1 MIPLN
6 PGTVLA
12 VHSYKGGTGKTMIS
26 MNLSAILAKQGKNVC
41 LIDLD
46 LRAPSLDATFAANGK
61 YWINDFLSGK
71 CEPMDML
78 KDFSKEK
85 NTNGRLLL
93 ALANPSMEAIRE
105 IVTKDKRWEMGALR
119 RLLSL
124 KEFLTN
130 NLALDYMIMDTSP
143 GLSYG
148 SINAVAASDLVVVV
162 STWDASDVTGTQ
174 GMIGELY
181 KLLEKRAIVIMNKI
195 PEQLI
200 VGEELRERLAD
211 QFKRAFKLPVV
222 NLLPCYCD
230 VLRQERATIMA
241 LDKPDHPFSKSLAE
255 VAREVEK
262 AEQKPIPRQTKP

>member
-1 MIPLN
+1 MS

-26 MNLSAILAKQGKNVC
+26 MNLSAILARQGRNVC

-46 LRAPSLDATFAANGK
+46 LRAPSLDATFAADGK

-71 CEPMDML
+71 CEPMNML

-85 NTNGRLLL
+85 GTDGKLLV

-124 KEFLTN
+124 KEFLIN
-130 NLALDYMIMDTSP
+130 NLAVDYVIIDTSP

-148 SINAVAASDLVVVV
+148 SINAVAASDFVLVV

-181 KLLEKRAIVIMNKI
+181 TLLEKRAIVVMNKI

-200 VGEELRERLAD
+200 IGEEMRGRLAD
-211 QFKRAFKLPVV
+211 QFKRAFKLPVSY
-222 NLLPCYCD
+222 LLPCYCD

-241 LDKPDHPFSKSLAE
+241 LDKPDHPFSKGLAE
-255 VAREVEK
+255 VTREVEN
-262 AEQKPIPRQTKP
+262 AGEKPTPRPTKT